1 MLDNRWDN
9 ELIDVLTAASNK
21 GVEWV
26 QPYIDEN
33 GDFKLFRVPAE
44 QSIPIWKDSKRDAL
58 QAFIRVFKL
67 NDETKVEY
75 WTDTDV
81 TYYVYDN
88 GSLIND
94 YYYGENN
101 KQTHFS
107 TGSWNRVPFIPFKTT
122 LKKYQIFGNIK
133 QL

>member
-44 QSIPIWKDSKRDAL
+44 QSIPIWTDSKRDTL

-75 WTDTDV
+75 
-81 TYYVYDN
+81 
-88 GSLIND
+88 
-94 YYYGENN
+94 
-101 KQTHFS
+101 
-107 TGSWNRVPFIPFKTT
+107 
-122 LKKYQIFGNIK
+122 
-133 QL
+133 